1 VPARQAVDVEGQ
13 RLELSNLDK
22 VLYPAVGFTKAQV
35 IDYYTRIAPVILPH
49 LAGRPVTRVRF
60 PNGVEGKSFFEKQCP
75 EHRPDW
81 VRTVT
86 VAVRGTGRFGG
97 EGRGPR
103 DVDFCLVEDLPT
115 LVWLANLAAL
125 ELHTS
130 LALADD
136 LSTPTLVVFDLD
148 PGLPA
153 GLLECA
159 RVGLWLRDLLEQLG
173 LRCVIKT
180 SGKKGMQVYVPLNTP
195 VTYEETKPFAQAVA
209 KHLEG
214 EHPDLV
220 VSKMKKD
227 LRGGKVFVDWQQ
239 NVDFKTTVCA
249 YSLRAV
255 DRPRAST
262 PVTWDEVERAAE
274 RADPELLVFDA
285 QAVLERAE
293 REGDLF
299 APALELEQ
307 ELPQL
312 TVPQR

>member
-1 VPARQAVDVEGQ
+1 VAARQAVEVEGR

-60 PNGVEGKSFFEKQCP
+60 PNGVEEKSFFEKQCP

-81 VRTVT
+81 VATVT
-86 VAVRGTGRFGG
+86 VPVRGTGRFGG

-130 LALADD
+130 LARAVDMD
-136 LSTPTLVVFDLD
+136 SPTLVVFDLD
-148 PGLPA
+148 PGPPA
-153 GLLECA
+153 GLVECA
-159 RVGLWLRDLLEQLG
+159 RVGVWLREVLAQLG
-173 LRCVIKT
+173 LSSVIKT
-180 SGKKGMQVYVPLNTP
+180 SGKKGLQLYVPLNTP
-195 VTYEETKPFAQAVA
+195 VTYEDTKPFAHAVA

-214 EHPDLV
+214 EHPELV

-239 NVDFKTTVCA
+239 NVDFKTTVGA
-249 YSLRAV
+249 YSLRAME
-255 DRPRAST
+255 RPTVST
-262 PVTWDEVERAAE
+262 PVSWDEVERAAE
-274 RADPELLVFDA
+274 REDPELLVFDA

-299 APALELEQ
+299 APALTLEQ

-312 TVPQR
+312 TAPQR